1 MSFANIKL
9 LSVLWIIFIVTQ
21 CIGKE
26 NFWFA
31 RDLLEQGQG
40 WRLLS
45 AHFIHANLIH
55 LLLNM
60 LALALVLALYDRV
73 FYWSEWLVLIIC
85 SALIQSMVLYLY
97 IPKVSYYVG
106 FSGVIHSLYVAGA
119 IKLLANAQERRFGYI
134 LLCLV
139 TLKLLTEGLG
149 QGISVTEKMIG
160 GHVLTEAHLM
170 GAIIGL
176 AYSVAV
182 IVVKKI
188 QFRLNT

>member
-1 MSFANIKL
+1 MSFANMRLVTL
-9 LSVLWIIFIVTQ
+9 LWLIFMATQ

-119 IKLLANAQERRFGYI
+119 VRLVANAQERAFGVV

-139 TLKLLTEGLG
+139 TLKLLTEGFG
-149 QGISVTEKMIG
+149 QGISVTEKLIG

-176 AYSVAV
+176 IFSVGM
-182 IVVKKI
+182 IVLEKI
-188 QFRLNT
+188 LLRLNP